1 MEDNKTRKKLIVA
14 IAVVCVVIVMAIVTI
29 VTLTKQNKSVSSD
42 ITDNTSSE
50 EAEDTKNG
58 IINDVVNSKIAP
70 LDDEEDP
77 LQIDESENIIDNNTI
92 NQGNN
97 SKVTTYG
104 IDVSKYQ
111 GVIDWDSV
119 AKDNVKFAM
128 IRVGYRTGKTG
139 ELREDPYA
147 EYNLYQAQKAG
158 VQIGIYFFSTA
169 VNEEEA
175 LEEANWVIDFIKDY
189 PITYPVVY
197 NCEGFNEAGN
207 RMNGLSVEDRT
218 TNAKV
223 FLEAVRKAGYNPMF
237 YASKNELINNTC
249 WNTDDLSDKYDIW
262 ISQYISAKYSDSI
275 KPDYTGTY
283 SMWQY
288 TSTGRVDGIEG
299 DVDMNVAYFGYT
311 DTAKSKS
318 GKKPKSVEADPEIG
332 ITFKDVN
339 EQVTAKQ
346 LTNLRIYPM
355 QSEAS
360 SIIVALKNGEYVT
373 RTGIGD
379 NGWSRIEYNGQ
390 TLYGYSDY
398 LITKEENEA
407 NLKAENDTTQVQT
420 EEETTTQAETTTDVN
435 IYKYEKVNETVTAKI
450 ETNLRDFP
458 STDSDSNVVAV
469 LKNGETV
476 TRIGI
481 GSNNGWSKVEYNGQV
496 LYAVTSYLTTVNE

>member
-14 IAVVCVVIVMAIVTI
+14 IAVICVVIVMAIVTI
-29 VTLTKQNKSVSSD
+29 VMLASQSKKVNNDVSED
-42 ITDNTSSE
+42 ISQE
-50 EAEDTKNG
+50 ETEDGENG
-58 IINDVVNSKIAP
+58 IISDIVNSKIAP

-77 LQIDESENIIDNNTI
+77 LQISESENIIDNNTI

-97 SKVTTYG
+97 SKVTSYG

-111 GVIDWDSV
+111 GVIDWESV

-175 LEEANWVIDFIKDY
+175 LEEANWVTEFIKDY

-207 RMNGLSVEDRT
+207 RMNGLSIEQRT

-249 WNTDDLSDKYDIW
+249 WNTDDLSSKYDIW
-262 ISQYISAKYSDSI
+262 ISQYISTKYSDSI
-275 KPDYTGTY
+275 KPDYTGVY

-311 DTAKSKS
+311 DVAKSKS
-318 GKKPKSVEADPEIG
+318 GKSPKAVEADPEIG
-332 ITFKDVN
+332 ITFEDVN

-355 QSEAS
+355 QSES
-360 SIIVALKNGEYVT
+360 SSVIVALKNGEYVT

-390 TLYGYSDY
+390 TVYGYSDY
-398 LITKEENEA
+398 LITKEQDEA
-407 NLKAENDTTQVQT
+407 NKKEQNSTTEEQT
-420 EEETTTQAETTTDVN
+420 EEPTTVAETVDNVN

-458 STDSDSNVVAV
+458 STDSDSNVIAV

-481 GSNNGWSKVEYNGQV
+481 GTNNGWSKVEYNGTV
-496 LYAVTSYLTTVNE
+496 LYAVTSYLTTVSE